1 MADSIDQPMAN
12 GQDEASYLPI
22 SEDEEKILAVYDKIQ
37 ELRLEIAIIN
47 AQRSHRPD
55 EPSPFTPEETRKAQ
69 LELLESR
76 AKYILRNEVIDAVV
90 MANPIL
96 KAVHGGTEATPV
108 ERELLPYVERR
119 DEASIAVAEEVATTR
134 RVCDELTSTQSNTL
148 LASRKNVR
156 STAEL
161 FKLAEEA
168 KQKKRIPPSNTKM
181 IQEQV
186 KLETELKASK
196 QRWRVMKGVASGI
209 IAGSGID
216 WARDDELRDVVLDP
230 EMEE

>member
-12 GQDEASYLPI
+12 GQDEASHLPI
-22 SEDEEKILAVYDKIQ
+22 SEDEEKVLALYDRIQ

-47 AQRSHRPD
+47 AQRSHQPD
-55 EPSPFTPEETRKAQ
+55 ESSSFTSEETRKAQ

-76 AKYILRNEVIDAVV
+76 AKYVLRNEVIDTVV

-96 KAVHGGTEATPV
+96 KAVHGGTEAAPV

-119 DEASIAVAEEVATTR
+119 DEASIAVAQEAAKTG
-134 RVCDELTSTQSNTL
+134 RVWDELTSTQSDTL
-148 LASRKNVR
+148 LASRKNVA

-161 FKLAEEA
+161 FELAEEA
-168 KQKKRIPPSNTKM
+168 KQKKTIPPNNTKM
-181 IQEQV
+181 MQEQA
-186 KLETELKASK
+186 KLEAELKVSK

-216 WARDDELRDVVLDP
+216 WARDDELLDVVLDP

>member
-12 GQDEASYLPI
+12 GQDEASHLPI
-22 SEDEEKILAVYDKIQ
+22 SEDEEKILALYDRIQ

-47 AQRSHRPD
+47 AQRSHQPD
-55 EPSPFTPEETRKAQ
+55 EPSSFTPEETRRAQ

-76 AKYILRNEVIDAVV
+76 AKYVLRNEVIDAVV

-96 KAVHGGTEATPV
+96 KAVHGGPEAAPV

-119 DEASIAVAEEVATTR
+119 DEASIAVAEEAAKTG
-134 RVCDELTSTQSNTL
+134 RVWDELTSTQSNTL
-148 LASRKNVR
+148 LVSRENVT

-161 FKLAEEA
+161 FELAEEA
-168 KQKKRIPPSNTKM
+168 KQKKRIPPNNTKM
-181 IQEQV
+181 MQEQA
-186 KLETELKASK
+186 KLEAELKTSK

-230 EMEE
+230 ETEE